1 MDEIKPITE
10 NRLRFLAADKKF
22 GLYYLEK
29 DYYLTALLYFL
40 KDVPSFCFK
49 GGTALNKIFLNHKR
63 LSEDLDFTCTGSLEK
78 TKQAILET
86 VEGHKEFFTGTK
98 FDKQTPNF
106 FRLKI
111 TYKTITDLRPEI
123 VVDVNKQASVY
134 LKPQKYKI
142 PHFYDEIPEFDVST
156 LDKKELI
163 AEKVRALFQRK
174 KARDYFDL
182 YSIIQE
188 KIPID
193 LKLVGKKLKD
203 VNKKFVVEQVFKNA
217 NKVYRNWE
225 PEISALTNKPIGYKT
240 AITAIAKHFKYKQT
254 KKSKTAKK

>member
-22 GLYYLEK
+22 SLYYLEK

-40 KDVPSFCFK
+40 RDVPALCFK

-63 LSEDLDFTCTGSLEK
+63 LSEDLDFTCTGSLQK
-78 TKQAILET
+78 AKQSIREIAES
-86 VEGHKEFFTGTK
+86 HNEFFTGTQ
-98 FDKQTPNF
+98 FDKQTQNF

-111 TYKTITDLRPEI
+111 SYKTITDLRPEI

-134 LKPQKYKI
+134 LKPQKYAI
-142 PHFYDEIPEFDVST
+142 PHFYDEIPVFEVST
-156 LDKKELI
+156 LNKKELI
-163 AEKVRALFQRK
+163 AEKVRTLFQRK

-193 LKLVGKKLKD
+193 LPLVRKKLKD
-203 VNKKFVVEQVFKNA
+203 VNQKFVVGQIFKNA
-217 NKVYRNWE
+217 NKVYRSWE
-225 PEISALTNKPIGYKT
+225 PEISALTNNPIEYKT
-240 AITAIAKHFKYKQT
+240 MILAIAKHFKYRE
-254 KKSKTAKK
+254 KKKPAKP

>member
-22 GLYYLEK
+22 SLYYLEK

-40 KDVPSFCFK
+40 KDVPDICFK
-49 GGTALNKIFLNHKR
+49 GGTALNKIFLNHTR
-63 LSEDLDFTCTGSLEK
+63 LSEDLDFTCVGPLEK
-78 TKQAILET
+78 TKKAILEIA
-86 VEGHKEFFTGTK
+86 ESHKEFFIRTQ

-142 PHFYDEIPEFDVST
+142 PHFYDEIPEFEVSA

-163 AEKVRALFQRK
+163 AEKVRTLFQRK

-193 LKLVGKKLKD
+193 LALVKKKLKD
-203 VNKKFVVEQVFKNA
+203 IKKFEVSQIFKNA
-217 NKVYRNWE
+217 NKVYRSWE
-225 PEISALTNKPIGYKT
+225 LEISALTNKPIEYKT
-240 AITAIAKHFKYKQT
+240 AITTISKHFKYKQT
-254 KKSKTAKK
+254 KQSKAAKK